1 MATDAP
7 SPPAAV
13 ERATALLDEH
23 HAAAGRMRSEGY
35 LDLLGRAAP
44 ASPGAAQD
52 VMLSGALP
60 VVYER
65 WWRPA
70 WGRLAKGVRGPSMED
85 EHRIASELLAIHE
98 GDAVLDVACGTGN
111 FTRRFARAA
120 GTGGLTVGID
130 LSETM
135 LARAVADTRA
145 AGLAEQT
152 AYVRGDAERLPFAD
166 ATFDAVCCFAAL
178 NLMSDPMTSIES
190 MARVLAPGGRIALF
204 TSARMRSPWLR
215 FTQEMAVLP
224 AGMRLF
230 GVDELTGALERL
242 GFTEVRRLATG
253 WTQFVGGVLPSR

>member
-1 MATDAP
+1 VAAEGPSLPDAVART
-7 SPPAAV
+7 S
-13 ERATALLDEH
+13 ELLDEG
-23 HAAAGRMRSEGY
+23 HADQGRMRPEGY
-35 LDLLGRAAP
+35 LDVLGDSAP
-44 ASPGAAQD
+44 SSPGAAQD

-70 WGRLAKGVRGPSMED
+70 WGRLAKGLRGPSMED
-85 EHRIASELLAIHE
+85 EHRIAGELLGIEE

-120 GTGGLTVGID
+120 GEDGLTVGID

-135 LARAVADTRA
+135 LARAVADTRT
-145 AGLAEQT
+145 AGFAERT

-178 NLMSDPMTSIES
+178 NLMADPITSIES

-215 FTQEMAVLP
+215 LGQDLAVLP
-224 AGMRLF
+224 SGMRLF
-230 GVDELTGALERL
+230 EVDELTGALRLL

-253 WTQFVGGVLPSR
+253 WTQFVGGVLPAR

>member
-1 MATDAP
+1 VAAGGP
-7 SPPAAV
+7 SLPTAV
-13 ERATALLDEH
+13 ARASELLDER
-23 HAAAGRMRSEGY
+23 HAVSGRMREEGY
-35 LDLLGRAAP
+35 LDLLGESAP
-44 ASPGAAQD
+44 SSPGPAQD

-70 WGRLAKGVRGPSMED
+70 LGRVAKGLRGPSMED
-85 EHRIASELLAIHE
+85 EHRIASELLAIGE

-120 GTGGLTVGID
+120 GPDGLTVGID

-135 LARAVADTRA
+135 LARSVADTRA
-145 AGLAEQT
+145 AGLAEHT
-152 AYVRGDAERLPFAD
+152 AYVRGDAERLPFAT

-178 NLMSDPMTSIES
+178 NLMGDPMTSIES

-215 FTQEMAVLP
+215 LGQELAVLP

-242 GFTEVRRLATG
+242 GFAEVRRLATG
-253 WTQFVGGVLPSR
+253 WTQFVGGLLPAR